1 MASRRQV
8 VAWAAGAFAAGVGGV
23 AQAAGQA
30 LGMVAGATGAGEADG
45 RGAAGGTGAAGAG
58 GGSVA
63 AAVAASAAAPLA
75 IGETFTLESK
85 VLGET
90 RRINVYAARA
100 WDVKPDAPLPVLFM
114 LDGGVAEDFVHT
126 AGLLQVSVA
135 NLTMRSFMLVGIEN
149 TVRRRDMTAPTEN
162 AEDKKI
168 APVVGGSAA
177 FRQFIREELMPLVK
191 VRYRTTGESALIGES
206 LAGMFVLE
214 TFLHAPEMFDTFI
227 AIDPTLWWNNRHIL
241 KTAGG
246 LLGAH
251 KRLEKTLFIAT
262 SGEKGQPELAKQL
275 ESALSGVKVEG
286 LRWHIAPMLDETHMS
301 IGHPGAM
308 RAFRTVFKPSA

>member
-8 VAWAAGAFAAGVGGV
+8 LGLAAGAFAAGVAGL
-23 AQAAGQA
+23 ARAAGQA
-30 LGMVAGATGAGEADG
+30 QGVA
-45 RGAAGGTGAAGAG
+45 RGAGAG
-58 GGSVA
+58 HAGDGA
-63 AAVAASAAAPLA
+63 PAASPAAPLA
-75 IGETFTLESK
+75 IGETFTLVSR

-90 RRINVYAARA
+90 RRINVYSARA

-149 TVRRRDMTAPTEN
+149 TVRRRDMTAPTES

-177 FRQFIREELMPLVK
+177 FRRFIREELMPLVK
-191 VRYRTTGESALIGES
+191 ARYNTTGESALIGES

-246 LLGAH
+246 LLGAR
-251 KRLEKTLFIAT
+251 KRLDKTLFVAT

-275 ESALSGVKVEG
+275 EDALSGVKVDG
-286 LRWHIAPMLDETHMS
+286 LRWQMAPMLDETHMT

-308 RAFRTVFKPSA
+308 RAFRTVFKPAA